1 MDDRKGMQLRSVQPK
16 FSTRAADDKKYI
28 CCYFARFDDAYE
40 LWDGASEVID
50 SHAFDDTLNDD
61 IRCLVDHM
69 TWLILGRT
77 ESGTLTL
84 KVDDVGL
91 YGEVLINENDQD
103 AVNLYERV
111 KRGDVNQ
118 CSFGFEILSEKF
130 DEGED
135 YIRWTI
141 LKVRLYEVSIVTF
154 PAYENTSAT
163 VRKEEFKNMQK
174 RKIDAWKQKTLKVLK
189 GE

>member
-28 CCYFARFDDAYE
+28 CCYFTRFDDAYE

-50 SHAFDDTLNDD
+50 PHAFDDTLNDD

-69 TWLILGRT
+69 AWLILGRT

-163 VRKEEFKNMQK
+163 VRREEFKNMQK